1 MTPPKTVVFWKGVN
15 GSSKTR
21 MTDAAE
27 RRNGRSVNS
36 MKAFGGEALKRVHQ
50 RAICVSGVESGSVL
64 NPTVTP

>member
-36 MKAFGGEALKRVHQ
+36 MKAFELCPKVGDGLK
-50 RAICVSGVESGSVL
+50 
-64 NPTVTP
+64 